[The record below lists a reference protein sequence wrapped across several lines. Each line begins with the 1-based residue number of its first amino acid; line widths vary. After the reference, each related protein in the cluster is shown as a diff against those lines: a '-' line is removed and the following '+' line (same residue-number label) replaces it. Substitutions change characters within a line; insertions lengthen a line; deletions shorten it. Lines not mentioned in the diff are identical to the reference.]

1 MAQRRLET
9 EEQQGVSQS
18 VSDPENDST
27 HEWPE
32 DDEAEYQS
40 PEDDGELSFEDTE
53 AAGATLGS
61 VRVSN
66 TSSQTVAPIRSST
79 EPSLAK
85 MSAHQCSTAC
95 GTEICLGSMPQ
106 PHHAASPSA
115 C

>member
-95 GTEICLGSMPQ
+95 GTETCLGSMP
-106 PHHAASPSA
+106 
-115 C
+115 